1 MCLSYSDGSV
11 DIAISPLL
19 FVTALAAGMVSFASP
34 CVLPLVPAYL
44 GFITGRSADELLTA
58 HGKVRVAILTQGLA
72 FVLGLAV
79 IFALLGASASVLGR
93 TLLQNQERLYQV
105 GGIIVIIFG
114 LQMLGITR
122 IPLLART
129 ARVAEI
135 TPNVQRSHLGAFAMG
150 LAFGAGWTPCVGP
163 FLAGLLGL
171 ASQQDTVGAG
181 VLLLLVYA
189 LGLGIPF
196 LLAGLAVDRS
206 LSVMRGIRPHMLAIE
221 RVSGVLLIGMGILL
235 FTEQM
240 TRITSM
246 LTRVFGNGLA
256 L

>member
-1 MCLSYSDGSV
+1 V
-11 DIAISPLL
+11 DLSPLL
-19 FVTALAAGMVSFASP
+19 FATALGAGMISFVSP

-44 GFITGRSADELLTA
+44 GFITGRSADELQA
-58 HGKVRVAILTQGLA
+58 ARGQARVMILTQGLA

-79 IFALLGASASVLGR
+79 IFALLGASASILGQ

-105 GGIIVIIFG
+105 GGIIVVVFG
-114 LQMLGITR
+114 LQMLGVTR

-129 ARVAEI
+129 ARVADV

-171 ASQQDTVGAG
+171 ASQQETVGAG
-181 VLLLLVYA
+181 VLLLLIYA
-189 LGLGIPF
+189 LGLGVPF
-196 LLAGLAVDRS
+196 VLAGIAVDRS
-206 LSVMRGIRPHMLAIE
+206 LGVIRSIRPHMLTIE
-221 RVSGVLLIGMGILL
+221 RLSGALLIGMGILL
-235 FTEQM
+235 FTQQL
-240 TRITSM
+240 TRITSL

>member
-1 MCLSYSDGSV
+1 
-11 DIAISPLL
+11 
-19 FVTALAAGMVSFASP
+19 
-34 CVLPLVPAYL
+34 
-44 GFITGRSADELLTA
+44 
-58 HGKVRVAILTQGLA
+58 
-72 FVLGLAV
+72 
-79 IFALLGASASVLGR
+79 
-93 TLLQNQERLYQV
+93 
-105 GGIIVIIFG
+105 
-114 LQMLGITR
+114 
-122 IPLLART
+122 
-129 ARVAEI
+129 
-135 TPNVQRSHLGAFAMG
+135 MG

-171 ASQQDTVGAG
+171 ASQQNTVGAG

-196 LLAGLAVDRS
+196 LLAGVAVDRS
-206 LSVMRGIRPHMLAIE
+206 LSVMRNIRPHMLTIE
-221 RVSGVLLIGMGILL
+221 RLSGVLLIGMGILL

>member
-1 MCLSYSDGSV
+1 MD
-11 DIAISPLL
+11 APISPLL

-44 GFITGRSADELLTA
+44 GFITGRSADELLSA
-58 HGKVRVAILTQGLA
+58 RGKVRVTIITQGLA

-79 IFALLGASASVLGR
+79 IFALLGASASVLGQ

-105 GGIIVIIFG
+105 GGIIVVVFG

-122 IPLLART
+122 IPFLART
-129 ARVAEI
+129 MRVSEV

-171 ASQQDTVGAG
+171 ASQQETVGAG

-206 LSVMRGIRPHMLAIE
+206 LSVMRSVRPHMLAIE
-221 RVSGVLLIGMGILL
+221 RFSGVLLIGMGFLL
-235 FTEQM
+235 FSEQL

-246 LTRVFGNGLA
+246 LTRVFGTGLA

>member
-1 MCLSYSDGSV
+1 
-11 DIAISPLL
+11 LL
-19 FVTALAAGMVSFASP
+19 FITALAAGMVSFASP

-44 GFITGRSADELLTA
+44 GFITGRSAEELHEA
-58 HGKVRVAILTQGLA
+58 HGHVRFEILTQGLA
-72 FVLGLAV
+72 FVLGLAI

-93 TLLQNQERLYQV
+93 TLLQNQERLYQI
-105 GGIIVIIFG
+105 GGVIVVIFG

-129 ARVAEI
+129 ARVADV
-135 TPNVQRSHLGAFAMG
+135 TPNVQRTHLGAFAMG

-171 ASQQDTVGAG
+171 ASQQQTVGAG
-181 VLLLLVYA
+181 VALLLVYA

-196 LLAGLAVDRS
+196 LLAGVAVDRS
-206 LSVMRGIRPHMLAIE
+206 LSVMRNIRPHMLTIE
-221 RVSGVLLIGMGILL
+221 RFSGVLLIGMGILL
-235 FTEQM
+235 FTEQL
-240 TRITSM
+240 TRITSL

>member
-1 MCLSYSDGSV
+1 
-11 DIAISPLL
+11 
-19 FVTALAAGMVSFASP
+19 MVSFASP
-34 CVLPLVPAYL
+34 CVLPLLPAYL
-44 GFITGRSADELLTA
+44 GFITGRSAEELQSA
-58 HGKVRVAILTQGLA
+58 RGQVRVEILTQGFA
-72 FVLGLAV
+72 FVVGLAV

-93 TLLQNQERLYQV
+93 TLLQNQERLYQI
-105 GGIIVIIFG
+105 GGVVVVIFG

-129 ARVAEI
+129 ARVADI
-135 TPNVQRSHLGAFAMG
+135 TPNVQRTHVGAFAMG

-206 LSVMRGIRPHMLAIE
+206 LTVMRNVRPHMLAIE
-221 RVSGVLLIGMGILL
+221 RFSGVLLIAMGVLL
-235 FTEQM
+235 FTEQL
-240 TRITSM
+240 TRITSL

>member
-1 MCLSYSDGSV
+1 V
-11 DIAISPLL
+11 DSSLSPLL

-44 GFITGRSADELLTA
+44 GFITGRSAEELHSA
-58 HGKVRVAILTQGLA
+58 RGQVRLEILTQGLA

-105 GGIIVIIFG
+105 GGVIVVIFG

-122 IPLLART
+122 IPFLART
-129 ARVAEI
+129 ARVADV
-135 TPNVQRSHLGAFAMG
+135 TPNVQRTHIGAFAMG

-171 ASQQDTVGAG
+171 ASQQETVGAG

-206 LSVMRGIRPHMLAIE
+206 LNVMRNIRPHMLTIE
-221 RVSGVLLIGMGILL
+221 RFSGVLLIGMGILL
-235 FTEQM
+235 FTEQL
-240 TRITSM
+240 TRITAM

>member
-1 MCLSYSDGSV
+1 MDGP
-11 DIAISPLL
+11 ISPLL

-44 GFITGRSADELLTA
+44 GFITGRSAEELQA
-58 HGKVRVAILTQGLA
+58 ARGQARVEILTQGLA
-72 FVLGLAV
+72 FVLGLAI

-93 TLLQNQERLYQV
+93 TLLQNQERLYQI
-105 GGIIVIIFG
+105 GGVIVVIFG

-129 ARVAEI
+129 ARVADVA
-135 TPNVQRSHLGAFAMG
+135 PNVQRTHIGAFAMG

-171 ASQQDTVGAG
+171 ASQQATVGAG

-196 LLAGLAVDRS
+196 LLAGVAVDRS
-206 LSVMRGIRPHMLAIE
+206 LSVMRNIRPHMLTIE
-221 RVSGVLLIGMGILL
+221 RFSGVLLIGMGVLL

>member
-1 MCLSYSDGSV
+1 VESS
-11 DIAISPLL
+11 ISPVL

-34 CVLPLVPAYL
+34 CVLPLVPAYI
-44 GFITGRSADELLTA
+44 GFITGRSAEELQGA
-58 HGKVRVAILTQGLA
+58 QGRARVRILTQGVA
-72 FVLGLAV
+72 FVLGMAL
-79 IFALLGASASVLGR
+79 IFALLGASASVLGQ
-93 TLLQNQERLYQV
+93 TLLQNQERLYQI
-105 GGIIVIIFG
+105 GGVLVVIFG

-129 ARVAEI
+129 VRV
-135 TPNVQRSHLGAFAMG
+135 TDVSPNVQRSHLGAFAMG

-171 ASQQDTVGAG
+171 ASQQQTVGAG

-196 LLAGLAVDRS
+196 LLAGLAVNRS
-206 LSVMRGIRPHMLAIE
+206 LTVMRSVRPHMLAIE
-221 RVSGVLLIGMGILL
+221 RFSGVLLIGMGLLL

-240 TRITSM
+240 TRITSL
-246 LTRVFGNGLA
+246 LTRVFGNGFA

>member
-1 MCLSYSDGSV
+1 V
-11 DIAISPLL
+11 DVTLSPLL

-44 GFITGRSADELLTA
+44 GFITGRSAEELQTA
-58 HGKVRVAILTQGLA
+58 RGTARVAIITQGVA

-79 IFALLGASASVLGR
+79 IFALLGASASVLGQ
-93 TLLQNQERLYQV
+93 TLLQNQERLYQI
-105 GGIIVIIFG
+105 GGVVVVAFG

-129 ARVAEI
+129 ARLADV

-171 ASQQDTVGAG
+171 ASQQQTVGAG

-189 LGLGIPF
+189 LGLGVPF

-206 LSVMRGIRPHMLAIE
+206 LGVMRNIRPHMLTIE
-221 RVSGVLLIGMGILL
+221 RVSGVLLIVMGILL
-235 FTEQM
+235 FTEQL
-240 TRITSM
+240 TRITSL